1 MNILALPLAP
11 PTPGTPAA
19 APAPSGTFQD
29 ILNDCATGTPETP
42 AAQGDDEISTV
53 PAEDASPVSNVAPR
67 DGGLFT
73 QMVDA
78 NCETGLRGT
87 DVLDSDL
94 SQATAAPATTTT
106 QGVVALVLSKVA
118 EASQPKATSA
128 ATSPNPMRAS
138 ISVTDSKSIAN
149 IGKAMAARE
158 AIQADQVEALSDNVQ
173 DPAGSSNVFEIAQIT
188 APAPAPLPASFR
200 SDPAPLVEYTPLH
213 LSQDGEWI
221 GALSREIVGNAARDN
236 QLQFRLM
243 PELLGQLD
251 VALTTVDGQV
261 DIRLE
266 TSTAAAAQIIAADQ
280 ARLIEDLR
288 NAGLKLGQF
297 EMTNSQNGN
306 RQPQRQPA
314 HDGQTAEDNSNQ
326 PRTPASPKA
335 RGRFA

>member
-1 MNILALPLAP
+1 MNIAALPLTL
-11 PTPGTPAA
+11 PTPGAA
-19 APAPSGTFQD
+19 SAPPAPDSVFQD
-29 ILNDCATGTPETP
+29 ILNDCTTAAPEIP
-42 AAQGDDEISTV
+42 AAHVEDEIATAA
-53 PAEDASPVSNVAPR
+53 AEDVSPASNAAPR
-67 DGGLFT
+67 DGALCA
-73 QMVDA
+73 QMAEA
-78 NCETGLRGT
+78 NCETELRGT
-87 DVLDSDL
+87 DMLDSDMA
-94 SQATAAPATTTT
+94 QPAASPAVADT

-118 EASQPKATSA
+118 EASQPKATPV
-128 ATSPNPMRAS
+128 ATNPNPMRVS

-149 IGKAMAARE
+149 ISKAIAARD
-158 AIQADQVEALSDNVQ
+158 AAQFDQLETLPDNGLETV
-173 DPAGSSNVFEIAQIT
+173 GRSSLFEMGQII
-188 APAPAPLPASFR
+188 APASSPLRASLR
-200 SDPAPLVEYTPLH
+200 SDATSLVEYTPLH

-266 TSTAAAAQIIAADQ
+266 TSTAAAALIIASDQ

-297 EMTNSQNGN
+297 EMTNSQNSN

-314 HDGQTAEDNSNQ
+314 HDGQTAENISNQ
-326 PRTPASPKA
+326 PRTQASPKA

>member
-1 MNILALPLAP
+1 MNIAALPLTPSAP
-11 PTPGTPAA
+11 GMASPP
-19 APAPSGTFQD
+19 PAPDSAFQD
-29 ILNDCATGTPETP
+29 ILNDCTTATPKIP
-42 AAQGDDEISTV
+42 AAQAEDEIATAS
-53 PAEDASPVSNVAPR
+53 AEDASPASNAAPR
-67 DGGLFT
+67 DGALFA
-73 QMVDA
+73 QMTDA
-78 NCETGLRGT
+78 NCETEFRGT
-87 DVLDSDL
+87 DVLESDL
-94 SQATAAPATTTT
+94 AQPTAAPATTTT

-128 ATSPNPMRAS
+128 ATNPSAMRTS
-138 ISVTDSKSIAN
+138 NSVTDSKSITN

-158 AIQADQVEALSDNVQ
+158 AIQADQLETLSDNVQ
-173 DPAGSSNVFEIAQIT
+173 DPAGSSNVFEIRQII
-188 APAPAPLPASFR
+188 APAPSPLSASLR
-200 SDPAPLVEYTPLH
+200 SDPTSLVEYTPLH
-213 LSQDGEWI
+213 LSPDGEWI
-221 GALSREIVGNAARDN
+221 GALSREIVGNAAHDN

-261 DIRLE
+261 DIRFE
-266 TSTAAAAQIIAADQ
+266 TSTAAAAHILAADQ

-306 RQPQRQPA
+306 RQPRRQPA
-314 HDGQTAEDNSNQ
+314 HDGQTAENNSNQ

>member
-42 AAQGDDEISTV
+42 AAQGNDEITTAA
-53 PAEDASPVSNVAPR
+53 AEDASPASNAAPR
-67 DGGLFT
+67 DGALFT
-73 QMVDA
+73 QMADA
-78 NCETGLRGT
+78 NCDTELRGM
-87 DVLDSDL
+87 DVLDSAL
-94 SQATAAPATTTT
+94 AQATAAPAATTA

-118 EASQPKATSA
+118 EASQAKTTSA
-128 ATSPNPMRAS
+128 ATNPNAMRTS
-138 ISVTDSKSIAN
+138 ISVTDSNSFAN
-149 IGKAMAARE
+149 IGKPIAARE
-158 AIQADQVEALSDNVQ
+158 SVQADQLETLSDNMQ
-173 DPAGSSNVFEIAQIT
+173 DPAGRSTLFEIPQII
-188 APAPAPLPASFR
+188 APAPSPLPASLR

-266 TSTAAAAQIIAADQ
+266 TSTAAAQIIAADQ

-306 RQPQRQPA
+306 RQQQRQPA
-314 HDGQTAEDNSNQ
+314 HGGQTAEDNSNQ

>member
-1 MNILALPLAP
+1 MNILALPL
-11 PTPGTPAA
+11 TPSTTGTPPA
-19 APAPSGTFQD
+19 APAPSGAFQD
-29 ILNDCATGTPETP
+29 ILDDCATATPETP
-42 AAQGDDEISTV
+42 AAQVEGEISTAQ
-53 PAEDASPVSNVAPR
+53 PDDASFTSNTAPR
-67 DGGLFT
+67 DEPLFT
-73 QMVDA
+73 HMADA
-78 NCETGLRGT
+78 KCETETGNT
-87 DVLDSDL
+87 DVRDYDL
-94 SQATAAPATTTT
+94 AQPTVSPATTAS
-106 QGVVALVLSKVA
+106 QGAVALVLSRVA
-118 EASQPKATSA
+118 EANQPKTISA
-128 ATSPNPMRAS
+128 ATSA
-138 ISVTDSKSIAN
+138 ISLRTSVGAPDAMLANVSKAI
-149 IGKAMAARE
+149 AARE
-158 AIQADQVEALSDNVQ
+158 AVQSDKLEPLLDNKQ
-173 DPAGSSNVFEIAQIT
+173 DSVARSSFFEIGQIIAA
-188 APAPAPLPASFR
+188 APSPMPANLR
-200 SDPAPLVEYTPLH
+200 SDPTALVEYTPLH

-306 RQPQRQPA
+306 RQQQRQPE
-314 HDGQTAEDNSNQ
+314 HDRHCAENNSNQ

>member
-1 MNILALPLAP
+1 MNILALPLTP
-11 PTPGTPAA
+11 PSPGMASSP
-19 APAPSGTFQD
+19 PAPDSAFQD
-29 ILNDCATGTPETP
+29 ILHDCTAAAPEIAAVQVENGVAT
-42 AAQGDDEISTV
+42 AA
-53 PAEDASPVSNVAPR
+53 AEEASPASNAAPR
-67 DGGLFT
+67 DGALFT
-73 QMVDA
+73 QMADA

-94 SQATAAPATTTT
+94 SQATAAPVTTTT

-128 ATSPNPMRAS
+128 ATNPSAMRTS
-138 ISVTDSKSIAN
+138 NSVTDSKSIAN

-158 AIQADQVEALSDNVQ
+158 AIQADQVEALSDNMQ

-188 APAPAPLPASFR
+188 APATSSLPASFR

-306 RQPQRQPA
+306 RQPQRQHA
-314 HDGQTAEDNSNQ
+314 HDGRTAENNSNQ